1 MAGTEEDFLDLLGGE
16 GHIDMERLIDTSR
29 HGIPEKVRGE
39 VWKHLLEVSKPDKSE
54 EERLKKQQQ
63 QEYRD
68 LQKNNNPEISKK
80 VRHQLKRYR
89 VKDRNGFFHTPE
101 ARTRMENVIV
111 TYINSNSD
119 VEYRFGLLYILGP
132 LVVILPLE
140 SDIFFCFNALMKKID
155 QDLAVDSIPNKVSR
169 FMMYFRSVQ
178 PELFNHFEEE
188 DINSNDWATS
198 WLQFLLSCELQLDC
212 VMRLWDTYFSG
223 ELGLELHIYVCLV
236 ILVNCAEEL
245 LEMDNTEVLGF
256 LQHLPVMDMEVV
268 IAQAHNLRDEIRA
281 ANEL

>member
-1 MAGTEEDFLDLLGGE
+1 MAGTEEDFLELLGGE
-16 GHIDMERLIDTSR
+16 VYIDMERLVDTSR

-54 EERLKKQQQ
+54 EERQKKQQQ
-63 QEYRD
+63 QDYRD
-68 LQKNNNPEISKK
+68 LQKNNNPEITKK

-89 VKDRNGFFHTPE
+89 VKDRNGFFQTPE
-101 ARTRMENVIV
+101 VRTRIENVIV
-111 TYINSNSD
+111 TYTSNNTD
-119 VEYRFGLLYILGP
+119 VEYQAGMLSLLGP
-132 LVVILPLE
+132 FVVTLPLE
-140 SDIFFCFNALMKKID
+140 SDIFFCFSALMKKIE
-155 QDLAVDSIPNKVSR
+155 QDFDVDSIPNKVAR

-188 DINSNDWATS
+188 EINSNDWAPS
-198 WLQFLLSCELQLDC
+198 WLQFLLSNELPLDC
-212 VMRLWDTYFSG
+212 VLRLWDTYFSG

-245 LEMDNTEVLGF
+245 LEMDNTEILSF
-256 LQHLPVMDMEVV
+256 LQHLPIMDMEVV

-281 ANEL
+281 SNEL